1 MHSTLWLAP
10 AKDGPLDA
18 VVEIPGSKS
27 LTNRH
32 LVLAALA
39 DAPTRVVGALRS
51 RDTDLMVEAL
61 SALGVG
67 FEWVDS
73 STLLVTPLGE
83 EALQERS
90 PVSID
95 CGLAGTVMRFVPYV
109 AALLR
114 RPVTFDGD
122 AAARVRPMSAV
133 IAGLRALGAN
143 VAGGEDGFLPFT
155 VTGSDRVDGGEISL
169 DASGSSQFV
178 SGPLLVGA
186 RLPRGLVVRHAGGA
200 VPSPQHVEMTVET
213 LRAAGVDASVGADGV
228 SWSVAAGSISPGDV
242 VVEPDLSN
250 AGPFLAAA
258 LVCGGRVAIPR
269 WPASTTQIGAE
280 WEMLLPRFGARVHRE
295 PDAFG
300 TEQLVVTGGE
310 RISGVEA
317 DGLAELAPTAAALCA
332 LADGPSRLGDIAH
345 LRGHETD
352 RLAALATELS
362 KVGSPTVETEDG
374 LVISPTGELRPTVFG
389 SYEDHRMATAG
400 AIIGLAVDGLK
411 VENIETTS
419 KTMPDFPGMWSDMLS
434 QKAKEFPGTEDTSA
448 GQASVDAQG
457 GGQ

>member
-1 MHSTLWLAP
+1 MSSMLWSAP
-10 AKDGPLDA
+10 VADGPLDA
-18 VVEIPGSKS
+18 VVEVPGSKS

-32 LVLAALA
+32 LVVAALA

-73 STLLVTPLGE
+73 STLLVTPLAE
-83 EALQERS
+83 EALREQA

-122 AAARVRPMSAV
+122 AAARVRPMGAV
-133 IAGLRALGAN
+133 IAGLRALGAD
-143 VAGGEDGFLPFT
+143 VVGGEDGFLPFT
-155 VTGSDRVDGGEISL
+155 VTGSDRVAGGEISL

-186 RLPRGLVVRHAGGA
+186 RLPRGLVVRHSGGA

-213 LRAAGVDASVGADGV
+213 LRAAGVDAAVGSDGV
-228 SWSVAAGSISPGDV
+228 SWSVAAGPLQPGDV
-242 VVEPDLSN
+242 VIEPDLSN

-269 WPASTTQIGAE
+269 WPSSTTQIGAE
-280 WEMLLPRFGARVHRE
+280 WERLLPRFGARVHRE

-300 TEQLVVTGGE
+300 TEQLVVTGDG

-332 LADGPSRLGDIAH
+332 LADGPSTLTGIAH

-362 KVGSPTVETEDG
+362 AVGSPTVETEDG
-374 LVISPTGELRPTVFG
+374 LVISPSGELRPTVFG

-400 AIIGLAVDGLK
+400 AIIGLAVEGLK

-419 KTMPDFPGMWSDMLS
+419 KTMPDFPAMWADMLS
-434 QKAKEFPGTEDTSA
+434 QKASVAGAADTQTPDQA
-448 GQASVDAQG
+448 GGVA
-457 GGQ
+457 

>member
-122 AAARVRPMSAV
+122 AAARVRPMDAV
-133 IAGLRALGAN
+133 IAGLRALGAD
-143 VAGGEDGFLPFT
+143 VAGGEDDFLPFT
-155 VTGSDRVDGGEISL
+155 VTGSDRVAGGEISL

-228 SWSVAAGSISPGDV
+228 SWSVAAGSITPGDV

-280 WEMLLPRFGARVHRE
+280 WERLLPRFGARVHRE

-332 LADGPSRLGDIAH
+332 LADGPSRFGGIAH

-434 QKAKEFPGTEDTSA
+434 QKAIDFPGTEDPSA
-448 GQASVDAQG
+448 GQASVDTQG

>member
-73 STLLVTPLGE
+73 STLLVTPLSE

-122 AAARVRPMSAV
+122 VAARVRPMDAV
-133 IAGLRALGAN
+133 IAGLRALGAD

-155 VTGSDRVDGGEISL
+155 VTGSDRVAGGEISL

-419 KTMPDFPGMWSDMLS
+419 KTMPDFPGMWSHMLS
-434 QKAKEFPGTEDTSA
+434 QKVRDFPGTEDPSA
-448 GQASVDAQG
+448 GQASVDTQG

>member
-122 AAARVRPMSAV
+122 AAARVRPMDAV
-133 IAGLRALGAN
+133 IAGLRALGAD
-143 VAGGEDGFLPFT
+143 VAGGEDDFLPFT
-155 VTGSDRVDGGEISL
+155 VTGSDRVAGGEISL

-228 SWSVAAGSISPGDV
+228 SWSVAAGSITPGDV

-280 WEMLLPRFGARVHRE
+280 WERLLPRFGARVHRE

-332 LADGPSRLGDIAH
+332 LADGPSRLGGIAH

>member
-1 MHSTLWLAP
+1 MSSRLWSAP
-10 AKDGPLDA
+10 VADGPLDA

-32 LVLAALA
+32 LVVAALA

-67 FEWVDS
+67 FEWIDS
-73 STLLVTPLGE
+73 STLLVTPLAE
-83 EALQERS
+83 EALREEA

-122 AAARVRPMSAV
+122 AAARVRPMGAV
-133 IAGLRALGAN
+133 IAGLRALGAD
-143 VAGGEDGFLPFT
+143 VVGGEDGFLPFT
-155 VTGSDRVDGGEISL
+155 VTGSDRVAGGEISL

-186 RLPRGLVVRHAGGA
+186 RLPRGLVVRHSGGA

-213 LRAAGVDASVGADGV
+213 LRAAGVDAAVGSDGV
-228 SWSVAAGSISPGDV
+228 SWSVAAGPLQPGDV

-258 LVCGGRVAIPR
+258 GVHPESREAATPYYGYLYRIMQRQGANAPGGAYDYVINGNMIAGFAMI
-269 WPASTTQIGAE
+269 AY
-280 WEMLLPRFGARVHRE
+280 
-295 PDAFG
+295 PDQYG
-300 TEQLVVTGGE
+300 K
-310 RISGVEA
+310 SGVMTFIVSHQGKVYQK
-317 DGLAELAPTAAALCA
+317 DLGPKTLDAAR
-332 LADGPSRLGDIAH
+332 SI
-345 LRGHETD
+345 
-352 RLAALATELS
+352 TEYNPDS
-362 KVGSPTVETEDG
+362 TWT
-374 LVISPTGELRPTVFG
+374 LV
-389 SYEDHRMATAG
+389 
-400 AIIGLAVDGLK
+400 
-411 VENIETTS
+411 
-419 KTMPDFPGMWSDMLS
+419 
-434 QKAKEFPGTEDTSA
+434 Q
-448 GQASVDAQG
+448 
-457 GGQ
+457 